1 MINLIL
7 GLVVMAICLLLQSGL
22 MVLAMRHYARNQRL
36 LESTTF
42 GTSLILVSSVMFL
55 LVLGNLAQII
65 IWAALFQ
72 SLGEFT
78 DFRAAIYHSAVNFA
92 TLGYGDI
99 VMSEKH
105 RILGPLEAINGV
117 LMIGVS
123 TAALTAAFGD
133 VVKRKLHK
141 EAKTGNGPREA

>member
-22 MVLAMRHYARNQRL
+22 MVLAMRHYARNQRF

-42 GTSLILVSSVMFL
+42 GTSLVLVSSVMFL

-99 VMSEKH
+99 TPTTPNSRVLSA
-105 RILGPLEAINGV
+105 LEAVTGTLYLAVFIST
-117 LMIGVS
+117 LVS
-123 TAALTAAFGD
+123 TFR
-133 VVKRKLHK
+133 KR
-141 EAKTGNGPREA
+141 